1 LREIHTIDLPTR
13 VVVGRGVIGR
23 VGRICRELGLRGRAL
38 VLSGPRT
45 HAKAAKGVI
54 SSLEEEGL
62 EPHSLRVE
70 GEPLEEVEGE
80 IRRTRPSFLVGVG
93 GGRVIDLAKYS
104 SSRAGLPFLSVP
116 TAASHDGIAS
126 SRASLRR
133 LGPLS
138 VEARTPLAILAD
150 VGVISRSPHRL
161 TASGCGDLLAKFTA
175 VRDWRLS
182 HRLTGEYY
190 GEYAAQ
196 LALMSAEMTARH
208 SRLIGEGEEEGV
220 RVVVEALI
228 SCGVAMCIA
237 GSSRPCSGSEHS
249 FAHALEE
256 LAPNRSLHGER
267 CGVGTILMAYLH
279 GMNWRRI
286 RRVLS
291 EVGAPTTAEGL
302 GVEGETVVEAM
313 LKAREIRPER
323 FTILNRKKLNRKT
336 AERIAERTGVI

>member
-1 LREIHTIDLPTR
+1 MRDIHTIDLPTR
-13 VVVGRGVIGR
+13 VVVGRKVIEK
-23 VGRICRELGLRGRAL
+23 VGETCRELGLRGRVL
-38 VLSGPRT
+38 VLSGPHTQTR
-45 HAKAAKGVI
+45 AGRRVI
-54 SSLEEEGL
+54 TSLEEEGF
-62 EPHSLRVE
+62 EPNLLRVE
-70 GEPLEEVEGE
+70 GEPLEEVEEE

-104 SSRAGLPFLSVP
+104 SSRARLPFLSVP

-138 VEARTPLAILAD
+138 VDARTPLAILAD
-150 VGVISRSPHRL
+150 VEVISRSPHRL
-161 TASGCGDLLAKFTA
+161 TASGCGDLMAKFTA

-182 HRLTGEYY
+182 HLLTGEYY
-190 GEYAAQ
+190 GDYSAQ
-196 LALMSAEMTARH
+196 LALMSAEVTARN
-208 SRLIGEGEEEGV
+208 SKLIGEGKEEGV

-256 LAPNRSLHGER
+256 VSPNPSLHGER

-279 GMNWRRI
+279 GMNWKRV

-291 EVGAPTTAEGL
+291 EVGAPTTAEEL
-302 GVEGETVVEAM
+302 GVEGEAVVEAM
-313 LKAREIRPER
+313 LRAREIRPER
-323 FTILNRKKLNRKT
+323 FTILNRKKLNKEMAR
-336 AERIAERTGVI
+336 RIAEKTGVV

>member
-13 VVVGRGVIGR
+13 VVVGKGVIR
-23 VGRICRELGLRGRAL
+23 KVGRICRELGLRGRAL

-45 HAKAAKGVI
+45 HARAAKGVI

-62 EPHSLRVE
+62 EPRSLRVE

-80 IRRTRPSFLVGVG
+80 IRRIRPSFLVGVG

-208 SRLIGEGEEEGV
+208 SRLIGEGKEEGV

-313 LKAREIRPER
+313 LRAREIRPER
-323 FTILNRKKLNRKT
+323 FTILNRKTLNRKT